1 MRFAQKVAQMKCTKS
16 LKNMNIF
23 VFSGFVQISVL
34 KVWSFDVRDRKEYD
48 KKDREDRKK

>member
-1 MRFAQKVAQMKCTKS
+1 MRFAQKVAQTKCTKS

-34 KVWSFDVRDRKEYD
+34 KVWSFDVRQKRIGQERK
-48 KKDREDRKK
+48 RR